1 MALTKKQ
8 RGRAVRMEIKGLD
21 EFLAGLRK
29 MSADV
34 MDMRKVYELI
44 ALLARDRA
52 RAAAPSRIQRGIQKR
67 ADATGAYVDVIRR
80 PPDAVGRVMGANR
93 RFGWY
98 EKSQFMESA
107 GKQFEPW
114 VGNQWAPGANAGK
127 PYYIGDAI
135 NEAVDEIIELFGE
148 DIMRKATPA
157 YPSGGGASMTAT

>member
-1 MALTKKQ
+1 MALSKKQ
-8 RGRAVRMEIKGLD
+8 RGRAVRMEIQGLD
-21 EFLAGLRK
+21 EFIAGLQK
-29 MSADV
+29 MAADV

-44 ALLARDRA
+44 ALMARDRA
-52 RAAAPSRIQRGIQKR
+52 RAAAPARIQRGIQKR
-67 ADATGAYVDVIRR
+67 ANATGAYVDVIRR

-98 EKSQFMESA
+98 EDPKFKDSA

-135 NEAVDEIIELFGE
+135 NEAVDEIIELFGD
-148 DIMRKATPA
+148 DIMLKARPA
-157 YPSGGGASMTAT
+157 FPSGSGGSMAAT